1 MTMSEIK
8 LNPFGGYEAM
18 YLIYVND
25 YLTVEK
31 FAEAHGITEYQA
43 NVIIEV
49 GRALNNKQI

>member
-31 FAEAHGITEYQA
+31 FAEDHNITEYQA

-49 GRALNNKQI
+49 GRALNNKEI